1 MRLYLDTS
9 VFSAYYDERA
19 PERME
24 QTRKFWIELNQH
36 EKLCSTLTLEE
47 IARASDAKAQKMRG
61 LATDFR
67 ILQID
72 EEARGLAQSYVQ
84 HDVVPT
90 KYFVDAL
97 HIAVAVLGEADI
109 LVSWNFDHM
118 VKRGTR
124 LLVNYVNSTK
134 GLRNIEILAPP
145 EI

>member
-1 MRLYLDTS
+1 MRLYFDTS

-24 QTRKFWIELNQH
+24 LTRKFWNELKRH
-36 EKLCSTLTLEE
+36 ENMCSDLTLEE
-47 IARASDAKAQKMRG
+47 IARASEGKARKMSD
-61 LATDFR
+61 LATGFR
-67 ILQID
+67 VLPID
-72 EEARGLAQSYVQ
+72 ERTRNLAQSYVQ
-84 HDVVPT
+84 HNVVPA

-97 HIAVAVLGEADI
+97 HIAAAVLGDADI

-124 LLVNYVNSTK
+124 LLVNYVNATQS
-134 GLRNIEILAPP
+134 LRNIEILAPP